1 MLGGIILLNQV
12 CVLTAKVDDI
22 KKAVEFYTNVL
33 SFKVS
38 KYYGEKLVS
47 LIHNE
52 IPIVLE
58 ETEPFDTETRQS
70 VLFGILSENL
80 DKDVEALKA
89 KGVSLLFD
97 EPQPCPPGRFTIIK
111 DPAGNQI
118 ELVEFSS

>member
-1 MLGGIILLNQV
+1 MLNQV

-89 KGVSLLFD
+89 KGVELLHKRRNLCKSHSIAFFYAAMGVICM
-97 EPQPCPPGRFTIIK
+97 QNCNFLCCCR
-111 DPAGNQI
+111 
-118 ELVEFSS
+118 S